1 MEANGKTFPDTP
13 STNGKNRLPE
23 ASEELQITAV
33 ETAKKPRGRP
43 FSKGHKGCG
52 GRRKQGGDGILE
64 AMRKAAIKG
73 SVSAARFV
81 KDYELPEGD
90 TGPTLSEI
98 LLLMLTDPERVE
110 FEQRMDEKYLR
121 EPGGVDL
128 SGIPVL
134 NPEWHQA
141 VKEAEQ
147 RAKEAAEP
155 AAVPCDAPNSA
166 APPATDAVLPEGS
179 ATGSDPGTTPDNPKE
194 LN

>member
-52 GRRKQGGDGILE
+52 GRPKGARKGQKQGKSTGRKQGGDGILE

-147 RAKEAAEP
+147 RAKEAAASSSSP
-155 AAVPCDAPNSA
+155 AI
-166 APPATDAVLPEGS
+166 PAS
-179 ATGSDPGTTPDNPKE
+179 
-194 LN
+194 